1 VTCGEPNERG
11 TSDEEANLRNVTRCA
26 IPASLL
32 VASLLGGSAGFTL
45 LLVGLAVLAVVALAF
60 YGDFV
65 DGSADDSTGAL
76 NVGLSSLALLLV
88 LIAAFARGQAVGAGV
103 PALTIS
109 STVAAIVLLGAQSAV
124 WCSGRLNRAVIVGLL
139 RSL

>member
-1 VTCGEPNERG
+1 MRLPPGVSIRKDACPSQVSVPAIYPLLLDVTWREPNERG

-45 LLVGLAVLAVVALAF
+45 LLLGLAVLAVVALAF

-65 DGSADDSTGAL
+65 DGSADDS
-76 NVGLSSLALLLV
+76 
-88 LIAAFARGQAVGAGV
+88 
-103 PALTIS
+103 
-109 STVAAIVLLGAQSAV
+109 
-124 WCSGRLNRAVIVGLL
+124 
-139 RSL
+139 